1 MTYPPDPPSSPYRPD
16 AGSGYLSTDA
26 PPALSDETSPYAAGQ
41 GTVGDSAFAPPAT
54 SESSDAS
61 DSSTTDIA
69 KQQAG
74 EVGDTAA
81 QAGQHVAGVA
91 KEQAANVAGQAKYE
105 AKNLLGQTRT
115 ELTGQASSQQQ
126 RAASG
131 LRSLGNELQ
140 SMSSNSEGDGPAS
153 EVARQAAT
161 RINSVASWLE
171 DREPG
176 QVLDEVQRFARQR
189 PGAFLALAAT
199 AGLLAGRLT
208 RGLTAGD
215 SSGQTQSDGRSS
227 TPVGGFAGQDG
238 MAGAAAY
245 GTGTYGTESY
255 GTETYGTETYGTQ
268 TYGTQ
273 APGSESYGTETYGT
287 EPYGTPAPGTQAYGT
302 GAGSGQSPQPA
313 PPAAWEQDPMPPA
326 VEEGYGQGAPG
337 SGQVGR

>member
-16 AGSGYLSTDA
+16 AGLGYPSTEA
-26 PPALSDETSPYAAGQ
+26 PAPLSDQTSPYAPAQ
-41 GTVGDSAFAPPAT
+41 STVGDSAFAPPVT
-54 SESSDAS
+54 SANPDAS
-61 DSSTTDIA
+61 DSSTTEVA
-69 KQQAG
+69 KQQAA

-81 QAGQHVAGVA
+81 QAGQQVAGVA

-105 AKNLLGQTRT
+105 AKNLLGQTRS
-115 ELTGQASSQQQ
+115 ELTSQASSQQQ

-131 LRSLGNELQ
+131 LRSLGDELQ

-171 DREPG
+171 SREPG

-215 SSGQTQSDGRSS
+215 SSGQTQNDGRSS
-227 TPVGGFAGQDG
+227 TPVGGFDGQDG
-238 MAGAAAY
+238 TAGAPYGVGTYGAEQYGTEPFGTGAY
-245 GTGTYGTESY
+245 GTEPS
-255 GTETYGTETYGTQ
+255 
-268 TYGTQ
+268 GTQ
-273 APGSESYGTETYGT
+273 APE
-287 EPYGTPAPGTQAYGT
+287 TQAYQP
-302 GAGSGQSPQPA
+302 GAGSDQSPSPA
-313 PPAAWEQDPMPPA
+313 PPAAWEQDPIPPA
-326 VEEGYGQGAPG
+326 VEEGYGPTNPG